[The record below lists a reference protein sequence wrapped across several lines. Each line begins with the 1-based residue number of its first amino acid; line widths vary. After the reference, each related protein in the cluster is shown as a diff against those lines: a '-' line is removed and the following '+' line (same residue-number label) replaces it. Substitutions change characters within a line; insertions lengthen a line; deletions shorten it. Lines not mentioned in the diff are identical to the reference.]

1 MNSSLEVSSS
11 QWVWTRGGN
20 METGLG
26 IKKWIFAAGLAA
38 FSLSAIAD
46 RVPAMLPIVTNDLD
60 LVKQMPPPPRLD
72 QPLPID
78 GRRFPRLWIGTIRWE
93 QPIDP
98 VKFAVNS
105 RLSPI
110 AEYRFNFQII
120 PQLRTPENR
129 FKNLPEGY
137 YVLRMTILRPL
148 VAGEDEPINEKSL
161 PGHSYYQRYI
171 AGSERLVQLT
181 QGAIKANVAF
191 RFHSISA
198 TAMRN
203 TLLIQV
209 LPVKASS
216 LKRDK
221 NGLVAADSSYELE
234 PIPNYLANVT
244 RIPFIP
250 RYSSGLATPPTAV
263 TTDDISPEE
272 SIDLGLFNRQ
282 ADEFVRQ
289 QKSLLVE
296 KLSPKE
302 FAEKMQLLYLD
313 WESRAIDNA
322 LNQPNIRVS
331 PSSLRSALQ
340 GLLEDKDQSLEVKEE
355 VAKGIC
361 PLINL
366 GVEVDRR
373 LLGGAGDKKKME
385 QLLRWSMV
393 LRCLTNVSNA
403 FQLSQQ
409 IHTYKVSDFQYVE
422 GAPTRLAL
430 MANFGTNRQNSL
442 DTFSSFQQG
451 FNPLDIKGIF
461 RLGYTYTVNETRSR
475 SKLEGTLVSGGAD
488 LDVHH
493 WDMQIKTSDF
503 QVCVIVQPSKSV
515 WAFGQFKG
523 LYLCSERIQ
532 NRPLEFRERYYHIF
546 PSVAASPTIDT
557 FNPKNQIANMVLRG
571 QRDYFT
577 FLKSIHS
584 YIRPTHEQGRDPSD
598 ELRSALNVYR
608 STPPALASIF
618 SRPISLSGAETDER
632 LRQANNPSLWDRLI
646 HRYDDRIN

>member
-1 MNSSLEVSSS
+1 M
-11 QWVWTRGGN
+11 GN
-20 METGLG
+20 GLG
-26 IKKWIFAAGLAA
+26 VKFWFVFTALVTISPG
-38 FSLSAIAD
+38 AIAD
-46 RVPAMLPIVTNDLD
+46 RAPAMLPIVSSDLD

-72 QPLPID
+72 QPLPVD
-78 GRRFPRLWIGTIRWE
+78 GRRFPKLWIGTIRWE
-93 QPIDP
+93 QPVDP
-98 VKFAVNS
+98 VRFAVTS
-105 RLSPI
+105 RLSPV

-120 PQLRTPENR
+120 PQLRTPDNR
-129 FKNLPEGY
+129 FRNLPEGY

-148 VAGEDEPINEKSL
+148 VAGEDESIDDKKL
-161 PGHSYYQRYI
+161 PGLSYYQRYI

-216 LKRDK
+216 LKKDK
-221 NGLVAADSSYELE
+221 NGLVRADSSYELE
-234 PIPNYLANVT
+234 SIPNYFANVT

-272 SIDLGLFNRQ
+272 SIDLGLFNLQ
-282 ADEFVRQ
+282 AEEFVRQ
-289 QKSLLVE
+289 QKSILVE
-296 KLSPKE
+296 SLDPKE
-302 FAEKMQLLYLD
+302 FAEKMNLLQINLD
-313 WESRAIDNA
+313 SALIDQT
-322 LNQPNIRVS
+322 LNQPNIKVTAA
-331 PSSLRSALQ
+331 SLRSALGELAQDQ
-340 GLLEDKDQSLEVKEE
+340 GSSTQLDES
-355 VAKGIC
+355 VAKAIC

-366 GVEVDRR
+366 GVHVDKKF
-373 LLGGAGDKKKME
+373 LGGMGDKKKME
-385 QLLRWSMV
+385 QMLRWSMV
-393 LRCLTNVSNA
+393 LRCMTNVQNA
-403 FQLSQQ
+403 FHLSQQ
-409 IHTYKVSDFQYVE
+409 IHTYKVDTFQYVE

-430 MANFGTNRQNSL
+430 MANFGTNRQNSV

-451 FNPLDIKGIF
+451 FNPLDIKGVF

-493 WDMQIKTSDF
+493 WDMQIKTSDY
-503 QVCVIVQPSKSV
+503 QSCVIVQPSESV
-515 WAFGQFKG
+515 WTFGTYKG
-523 LYLCSERIQ
+523 LYLCSDRIQ
-532 NRPLEFRERYYHIF
+532 NRPIEFRERYYHIF
-546 PSVAASPTIDT
+546 PSVGASPTIDT

-577 FLKSIHS
+577 FLKSIHR

-598 ELRSALNVYR
+598 EIRSALKIYN
-608 STPPALASIF
+608 STPPALASIY
-618 SRPISLSGAETDER
+618 SRPVTLSGPQSDEQM
-632 LRQANNPSLWDRLI
+632 RQANNPSLWDRLI